1 MSSRRRRDPA
11 VVSCTQGKQ
20 VHALV
25 WEAAAPVDRSRGL
38 APRSGKE
45 ELLRQRLVVLIV
57 CCLLWRG
64 VVNDCA
70 RQHLERR
77 HGRASHVITIRCQ
90 RSGAESDERSDVPA
104 SAGKR
109 RWGHSKLRVA
119 LVACAA
125 SCVDPVPTRWQRCVS
140 ALAPCCDAVTGLGGW
155 RVVLIKLRTRVVWQ
169 WEEEQRCRVDLEA
182 SMQALRSEY
191 SAAKAQWQAEREQ
204 LLQHTARLVDEQ
216 LTARKTVEF
225 STLEL
230 TQELEDTKGQSR
242 THCVPS
248 ATQPLIAHSLPP
260 RDLRT
265 HLPAGHSDC

>member
-11 VVSCTQGKQ
+11 AVSCTQGKQ

-77 HGRASHVITIRCQ
+77 HGRAGYVVTIRCQ

-109 RWGHSKLRVA
+109 RWGRSKLRVA

-155 RVVLIKLRTRVVWQ
+155 RVVLIKLRTRVVCVAVGGGAALSSGPRSVHAGPS
-169 WEEEQRCRVDLEA
+169 ERVFGRESAVA
-182 SMQALRSEY
+182 SRAGAAAATHRSTGGR
-191 SAAKAQWQAEREQ
+191 AADCTEDGGVFHPGADSGAGRHQGSVTDTLCSVR
-204 LLQHTARLVDEQ
+204 HSTPYRS
-216 LTARKTVEF
+216 LTT
-225 STLEL
+225 T
-230 TQELEDTKGQSR
+230 T
-242 THCVPS
+242 
-248 ATQPLIAHSLPP
+248 
-260 RDLRT
+260 
-265 HLPAGHSDC
+265 